1 MKKNLNS
8 FWVLKTLK
16 IIRKLFLTEL
26 ALLILSGS
34 FISLSAKASE
44 SLVADMQQLIV
55 SGKITESQT
64 GDAMPGVNVL
74 VKGTTIGAITDA
86 NGNYSLTV
94 PNRDATLVFSF
105 IGYRSVEV
113 PVSGRAIV
121 NVPLEAEVTALEE
134 IIVVG
139 YGTRERGV
147 LTGSV
152 ANIDGSA
159 VSLAP
164 AMNVTKT
171 LTGKMPGLIITD
183 RGGEPGSDYTNILI
197 RGSHTLG
204 DNSPLIVI
212 DGVPGSTYDL
222 GNMSPEDILDISV
235 LKDASAAIYGARAA
249 NGVIIVRTKRGE
261 KGEPIIRY
269 DGSYGVSSF
278 TRYPDLMNGYEY
290 TSYKNAVQERL
301 GRQPLYSQ
309 ETIDYFRT
317 GTGDPRL
324 YPQTDW
330 MKVLFKDWTANTHHN
345 LSLTGGTDKLQ
356 YYLSGDYLTE
366 DGQLTSDDV
375 IYNRY
380 QVRSN
385 IDIQPLKYLN
395 IGVDLVGRF
404 EKEHF
409 PGSYGS
415 SGSLFAIVQRADP
428 TATAWY
434 PNGLPA
440 YSGEKGTT
448 PIMLSSDKSG
458 WSESFTKYFTSK
470 FTIGLDLDWI
480 TQGLELKGYG
490 FFSYQNGDGERLQRP
505 YTLYRFNKE
514 TEEYDQMMGAQ
525 QGVGS
530 NIIFSQSQSGSQ
542 GNLYNLML
550 RYARSFGN
558 HNFDAFVAYEQSE
571 SSYKYLSAGRRN
583 LYSDQMLELFAGE
596 EDARTVNGYS
606 SQSGRVNYF
615 GNLSYNYMRKYILD
629 FTLRRDGSFNFPEGK
644 RFGTFPGV
652 SIGWAISEEQFMSG
666 VSGWLDN
673 LKLRA
678 SYAKMGNDRIGSYQF
693 LTQYKIGQYMIFGD
707 PGQYAEGMYVAT
719 TPNPNITWEYS
730 LNQNFGFDAI
740 LWNGKLSM
748 NVDYFYEKRR
758 DILIR
763 RSESVPAY
771 TALELPM
778 ENLGKVDNRG
788 IEIMANHQNKI
799 GQVTYNIG
807 GNFTFN
813 HNKIVYMDEASGVLE
828 HQKKEGHPMNSWL
841 IYEADGL
848 YQTQDEVDDSPHI
861 SGAKPGD
868 IKYLDINKDGAI
880 NNNDQVRKYT
890 SPIPEIQYG
899 VDFGVRYK
907 GFDLSFLF
915 QGQANATTM
924 IFYKDQGGYPAYMW
938 YDRWT
943 PENRNAS
950 VARPFDTGES
960 LQRESTFNLYN
971 AAYIRLKN
979 VMLAYNV
986 PSKWI
991 FGKNLQ
997 IYLKGYNLWTMF
1009 DHMPHK
1015 NFDPEINSR
1024 EAEYYPQLT
1033 KITGGVNIQF

>member
-1 MKKNLNS
+1 MKKNPI
-8 FWVLKTLK
+8 FHRVLKTRKFFL
-16 IIRKLFLTEL
+16 KLFLTGL
-26 ALLILSGS
+26 ALFVLSGS
-34 FISLSAKASE
+34 YEELFARSPGLLI
-44 SLVADMQQLIV
+44 ADMQQLSV

-64 GDAMPGVNVL
+64 NTAMPGVNVL
-74 VKGTTIGAITDA
+74 IKGSTMGTISGS
-86 NGNYSLTV
+86 NGDFSITV
-94 PNRDATLVFSF
+94 PGRDAILIFSF
-105 IGYRSVEV
+105 IGYKSLEV
-113 PVSGRAIV
+113 PLSGRSIV
-121 NVPLEAEVTALEE
+121 NVVLEPDVTSLEE

-159 VSLAP
+159 INLAP
-164 AMNVTKT
+164 AMNVTKS
-171 LTGKMPGLIITD
+171 LTGKMPGLIISD
-183 RGGEPGSDYTNILI
+183 RGGAPGSDYTNILI

-222 GNMSPEDILDISV
+222 GNMSAEDILDISV
-235 LKDASAAIYGARAA
+235 LKDAAAAIYGARAA

-261 KGEPIIRY
+261 KGEPRIQY
-269 DGSYGVSSF
+269 NGSYGLSSF

-301 GRQPLYSQ
+301 GRQPLYSA
-309 ETIDYFRT
+309 ETIEFFRT

-330 MKVLFKDWTANTHHN
+330 MKVLFKDWAANTHHN
-345 LSLTGGTDKLQ
+345 LSVTSGTEKLQ
-356 YYLSGDYLTE
+356 YYLSGDYQDE
-366 DGQLTSDDV
+366 SGQLTSNDV
-375 IYNRY
+375 VYKRY

-395 IGVDLVGRF
+395 VGVDLLGRF
-404 EKEHF
+404 ENEHF

-415 SGSLFAIVQRADP
+415 AGSLFAIVQRADP

-458 WSESFTKYFTSK
+458 WSESLTKYFTSK

-480 TQGLELKGYG
+480 TQGLGITGYG
-490 FFSYQNGDGERLQRP
+490 FFSYQNGSGENLQRP
-505 YTLYRFNKE
+505 YTLYSYNKE
-514 TEEYDQMMGAQ
+514 TDSYTQMQGAQ

-530 NIIFSQSQSGSQ
+530 NIIFSQNSSGSD
-542 GNLYNLML
+542 GNLFNLML
-550 RYARSFGN
+550 RYERGFGN
-558 HNFDAFVAYEQSE
+558 HKFDAFIAYEQSE

-652 SIGWAISEEQFMSG
+652 SVGWAISEEPFMDG
-666 VSGWLDN
+666 AGGWLDN

-693 LTQYKIGQYMIFGD
+693 LTQYKIGQYMIFGN

-730 LNQNFGFDAI
+730 LNQNFGFDAM
-740 LWNGKLSM
+740 LLKGKLSL

-778 ENLGKVDNRG
+778 ENLGKVDNQG
-788 IEIMANHQNKI
+788 FEILTNFQNKI
-799 GQVTYNIG
+799 GQVTYTLG
-807 GNFTFN
+807 GNFTYN
-813 HNKIVYMDEASGVLE
+813 HNEIIYMDEAAGILE
-828 HQKKEGHPMNSWL
+828 HQKKEGHPMASWL

-848 YQTQDEVDDSPHI
+848 FQTQDEVDKYPHI

-868 IKYLDINKDGAI
+868 IKYVDITKDDVI
-880 NNNDQVRKYT
+880 NNNDQIRKYS

-899 VDFGVRYK
+899 IDLGARYK
-907 GFDLSFLF
+907 GFELSALF

-943 PENRNAS
+943 PENRDAS

-971 AAYIRLKN
+971 AAFVRLKN

-986 PSKWI
+986 PSKLI

-997 IYLKGYNLWTMF
+997 VYIKGYNLWTIF
-1009 DHMPHK
+1009 DHMPFK

-1033 KITGGVNIQF
+1033 TITGGLNIQF